1 MGRVRIGTA
10 SWTDKTLLESGW
22 YPPEANNP
30 EERLKFYS
38 SQFRVVEVDSTYYA
52 LPTER
57 NAVLWVERTP
67 KDFLFDV
74 KAFSM
79 MTGHPTRHRALPKD
93 LRETL
98 ARDAP
103 DPLYPD
109 KVPDEIRDRAWEL
122 FREALMPLHSAGKL
136 GLVMF
141 QYPQWFFPGRRAKD
155 EILAIRDRLPDY
167 DFAVEFRQKK
177 WYEDEE
183 SARKTLDFLRNEEIP
198 LVCVD
203 MPQGFASSLPPLAE
217 ATSDRWAVVR
227 FHGRREETW
236 NKRGVPP
243 IERFRYDYAKEELE
257 EWVPRVQGLQEDAKE
272 THALFNNCYRDYA
285 TRNASTFADMLGAGA
300 EVEE

>member
-38 SQFRVVEVDSTYYA
+38 SQFPVVEVDSTYYA
-52 LPTER
+52 LPSER

-98 ARDAP
+98 AADAP

-109 KVPDEIRDRAWEL
+109 KVPDEIRDRAWEM

-155 EILAIRDRLPDY
+155 EILAIRERLPDY

-183 SARKTLDFLRNEEIP
+183 SARKTLDFLRAEEIP

-217 ATSDRWAVVR
+217 ATSQRWAVVR

-243 IERFRYDYAKEELE
+243 IERFRYDYDKEELE
-257 EWVPRVQGLQEDAKE
+257 EWVPRVQGLQEEAKE
-272 THALFNNCYRDYA
+272 THSLFNNCYRDYA

-300 EVEE
+300 EVDE

>member
-30 EERLKFYS
+30 EQRLKFYS
-38 SQFRVVEVDSTYYA
+38 SQFPVVEVDATYYA

-98 ARDAP
+98 ADDAP

-141 QYPQWFFPGRRAKD
+141 QYPQWFFPGRRAKE
-155 EILAIRDRLPDY
+155 EILAIRERLPDY
-167 DFAVEFRQKK
+167 DFGVEFRQKK

-183 SARKTLDFLRNEEIP
+183 SARKTLDFLRSEGIP

-203 MPQGFASSLPPLAE
+203 MPQGFSSSLPPLAE

-243 IERFRYDYAKEELE
+243 TEKFRYDYDKEELQ